1 MASLGFLSFRE
12 HFFIYTKYSKRGV
25 ETLLQAPFLRSLT
38 LVELPWPLHPLV
50 CTAPAGNPHR
60 DSHSIHE
67 RLADGEGVKRSVILD
82 RYFL

>member
-12 HFFIYTKYSKRGV
+12 HLFIYTKYSKRGV

-50 CTAPAGNPHR
+50 CMAPA
-60 DSHSIHE
+60 
-67 RLADGEGVKRSVILD
+67 
-82 RYFL
+82 